1 MKASLEML
9 DFEPL
14 TTVKA
19 KLSEM
24 VGRVVETH
32 RLLAITLKGKP
43 TVVMVSYDEF
53 LKWMQQDQEEGRTL
67 DLVDWEKESK
77 QRRAVVRSI
86 KNMFDVST
94 LNRKGQKPYK
104 KDAIRKFG
112 KT

>member
-1 MKASLEML
+1 
-9 DFEPL
+9 
-14 TTVKA
+14 
-19 KLSEM
+19 M
-24 VGRVVETH
+24 VGRVVETN

-43 TVVMVSYDEF
+43 KVVMIPYEEF
-53 LKWMQQDQEEGRTL
+53 VQWIGQNQEPTRIL
-67 DLVDWEKESK
+67 NLADWEKESK

-104 KDAIRKFG
+104 KDAIKKFG